1 MTTLQGLRVLVTRPR
16 HQAGNVCNL
25 IEQAGGQPVRFPVLE
40 IQPVENQEK
49 LVREL
54 NNLDT
59 FQWVFF
65 ISANAVNFA
74 QQANNGKITL
84 SNTVAVIAVGKAT
97 QRALENAGQHVDF
110 VPEIGFNS
118 EALLKMPA
126 LQDMQGQ
133 KCLIVRG
140 SDGRELLAETLR
152 KRGALVEYLQVYKRV
167 RPEIDCD
174 SIIELI
180 NKGMLDI
187 IMITSAEALNNLV
200 VILNGTNQQKLLQ
213 IPLIVISER
222 INKKALKMG
231 FSKIIV
237 TENPSDIA
245 IVKAIK
251 NGVKSG

>member
-1 MTTLQGLRVLVTRPR
+1 MAILQGQKILVTRPQQ
-16 HQAGNVCNL
+16 QAENLCDL
-25 IEQAGGQPVRFPVLE
+25 IEQAGGQPVRFPVLQ
-40 IQPVENQEK
+40 ILPVENPETVAHK
-49 LVREL
+49 L
-54 NNLDT
+54 NHLDGI
-59 FQWVFF
+59 QWVFF
-65 ISANAVNFA
+65 ISVNAVNFA

-84 SNTVAVIAVGKAT
+84 SSAVAVIAVGKAS

-140 SDGRELLAETLR
+140 SCGRELLAETLR
-152 KRGALVEYLQVYKRV
+152 QRGALVEYLQVYKRV
-167 RPEIDCD
+167 RPEVDCG
-174 SIIELI
+174 SIKEFI
-180 NKGMLDI
+180 NKGTLDVI
-187 IMITSAEALNNLV
+187 IITSAEALNNLAV
-200 VILNGTNQQKLLQ
+200 MLNGTNQQNLLQ

-222 INKKALKMG
+222 INKKALEMG

-245 IVKAIK
+245 IVKAII